1 MITITKERLLTIK
14 QWRETY
20 GPGSNVVL
28 PAEEAEELARIALA
42 SLEAEPVAWTDEEE
56 LRDVRKYGFGEIF
69 QCPPDKYADP
79 RRVISLYRELPAPV
93 VPDDWQL
100 VPKKITLEMEC
111 ALSKADSY
119 EIGWLWALAAAPKY
133 EVQNAK
139 RVQNALNACR
149 AAMLQSGNFRENKNS
164 STNNFREIAET
175 STNYPAIPSEVLSAI
190 LKVARIR
197 ADFDDFD
204 GDRRGIGDCLD
215 EAEQELIVTINKYAS
230 QLAAEP
236 IATNDVR
243 EQQTAVPPVPE
254 IQDDVAQAIE
264 NLKQKLV
271 ECNRYNYCADAVKGV
286 EYACHA
292 AMLQGSQPVSQTYK
306 LPVNTPCQDAPAH
319 IWLQTAGVWP
329 EDGEL
334 SELTWCSHNQ
344 HHDDT
349 LYVRADLVNGNSP
362 VTPDGWISCSERMP
376 AQDDWILIYSKH
388 GEYMAGQVQ
397 EEYVE
402 LSDGTLSW
410 LGNALFWMPL
420 PEPPQEAK

>member
-1 MITITKERLLTIK
+1 MTTITKERLLTIK

-42 SLEAEPVAWTDEEE
+42 ALEVEPIGFRCRRNDNLGDWSYVYHREPDDFE
-56 LRDVRKYGFGEIF
+56 RKHLVIEGI
-69 QCPPDKYADP
+69 YAAP
-79 RRVISLYRELPAPV
+79 PAPV
-93 VPDDWQL
+93 VPEEK
-100 VPKKITLEMEC
+100 PMPNP
-111 ALSKADSY
+111 LSMYAVDAVAAIA
-119 EIGWLWALAAAPKY
+119 EVRGW
-133 EVQNAK
+133 
-139 RVQNALNACR
+139 NACR

-164 STNNFREIAET
+164 STNNFREISET
-175 STNYPAIPSEVLSAI
+175 STNYPVIPSEVLSAI
-190 LKVARIR
+190 LKVAKIR

-243 EQQTAVPPVPE
+243 EQTAVPPVPV
-254 IQDDVAQAIE
+254 IQADVAQAIE
-264 NLKQKLV
+264 KLKRKLV

-292 AMLQGSQPVSQTYK
+292 AMLQGSQPVSNSDELPLDYLQGHKDGLEWAAQLAEANHPQTG
-306 LPVNTPCQDAPAH
+306 D
-319 IWLQTAGVWP
+319 WLYDDPIDLARAIRKGPDMPTVQAG
-329 EDGEL
+329 
-334 SELTWCSHNQ
+334 N
-344 HHDDT
+344 
-349 LYVRADLVNGNSP
+349 YP

-397 EEYVE
+397 GEYVE

-410 LGNALFWMPL
+410 LGNALYWMPL
-420 PEPPQEAK
+420 PEPPQEVN

>member
-1 MITITKERLLTIK
+1 MTTITKERLLTIK

-42 SLEAEPVAWTDEEE
+42 SLEAKPIGAFHIAEQQVDGTSDYLKDGEWPIDNGIIEVYASPPV
-56 LRDVRKYGFGEIF
+56 
-69 QCPPDKYADP
+69 
-79 RRVISLYRELPAPV
+79 PV
-93 VPDDWQL
+93 VSEEKPM
-100 VPKKITLEMEC
+100 PNP
-111 ALSKADSY
+111 LSMYAVDAVAAIA
-119 EIGWLWALAAAPKY
+119 EVRGW
-133 EVQNAK
+133 
-139 RVQNALNACR
+139 NACR

-175 STNYPAIPSEVLSAI
+175 STNYPVIPSEVLSAI
-190 LKVARIR
+190 LKVAKIR

-243 EQQTAVPPVPE
+243 EQTAVPPVPV
-254 IQDDVAQAIE
+254 IQADVAQAIE
-264 NLKQKLV
+264 KLKRKLV

-306 LPVNTPCQDAPAH
+306 FPVNTPCQDAPAH

-349 LYVRADLVNGNSP
+349 LYVRADLVNGNSQ

-376 AQDDWILIYSKH
+376 DDAQWCVVEAADGYYVQCWS
-388 GEYMAGQVQ
+388 EGQ
-397 EEYVE
+397 
-402 LSDGTLSW
+402 GW
-410 LGNALFWMPL
+410 LGDDISLRNCDVIRWMTI
-420 PEPPQEAK
+420 PEPPEQDGE

>member
-1 MITITKERLLTIK
+1 MTTITKERLLTIR

-42 SLEAEPVAWTDEEE
+42 SLE
-56 LRDVRKYGFGEIF
+56 
-69 QCPPDKYADP
+69 
-79 RRVISLYRELPAPV
+79 
-93 VPDDWQL
+93 
-100 VPKKITLEMEC
+100 
-111 ALSKADSY
+111 
-119 EIGWLWALAAAPKY
+119 
-133 EVQNAK
+133 
-139 RVQNALNACR
+139 QNAL
-149 AAMLQSGNFRENKNS
+149 SGNSRL
-164 STNNFREIAET
+164 
-175 STNYPAIPSEVLSAI
+175 IPGEVLSAI
-190 LKVARIR
+190 REVAKIR

-271 ECNRYNYCADAVKGV
+271 ECNRYNYCADAVKNV
-286 EYACHA
+286 EDACRAVSYSQADNQPASGNQA
-292 AMLQGSQPVSQTYK
+292 AESNRGNEWTGNPDIDNAIIML
-306 LPVNTPCQDAPAH
+306 DR
-319 IWLQTAGVWP
+319 I
-329 EDGEL
+329 
-334 SELTWCSHNQ
+334 
-344 HHDDT
+344 DT
-349 LYVRADLVNGNSP
+349 LENCDDDRIEAVKAVLRRLAGNSP
-362 VTPDGWISCSERMP
+362 VTPDSWISCSERMP

-397 EEYVE
+397 GEYVE

-420 PEPPQEAK
+420 PEPPQEVNQ